1 VKIPTAF
8 TLMLLSLP
16 CWSQSDL
23 VFPWVTNNSQFRGRI
38 FVNNL
43 GSDPVTAVLTATRP
57 AGEVPQT
64 QTVQVAIGPYEQFQA
79 LAGDLFDELGEGKAY
94 MIRLTSES
102 DGLQGGFINISTG
115 SVSQSSPSQSNV
127 FLAADAAPIILFNL
141 LSIFPDGDQDG
152 TVDGFSAPVVINL
165 GDSDAE
171 VMLHAFQDGMEVG
184 TTTQTIAPNT
194 PFSAT
199 TASLFPGLLGD
210 FYVVADGGNQPLL
223 GTAFIFN
230 FPQLEPSMAN
240 AVAINGVPNPKGPG
254 GGEPTVSFRQDVLGI
269 FTRPIGSPSCGSGTC
284 HLNARSEGGLNLD
297 IPFAYNNLVNVPSED
312 FPEIPRVDPGHPE
325 NSYLYMK
332 LLPDGQLLDY
342 MGDRMPFREE
352 GPLTDEEIQIIY
364 TWIKEG
370 APNN

>member
-8 TLMLLSLP
+8 TLMILSLP

-94 MIRLTSES
+94 MLRLTSES

-165 GDSDAE
+165 GDSDA
-171 VMLHAFQDGMEVG
+171 
-184 TTTQTIAPNT
+184 
-194 PFSAT
+194 
-199 TASLFPGLLGD
+199 
-210 FYVVADGGNQPLL
+210 
-223 GTAFIFN
+223 
-230 FPQLEPSMAN
+230 
-240 AVAINGVPNPKGPG
+240 
-254 GGEPTVSFRQDVLGI
+254 
-269 FTRPIGSPSCGSGTC
+269 
-284 HLNARSEGGLNLD
+284 
-297 IPFAYNNLVNVPSED
+297 
-312 FPEIPRVDPGHPE
+312 
-325 NSYLYMK
+325 
-332 LLPDGQLLDY
+332 
-342 MGDRMPFREE
+342 
-352 GPLTDEEIQIIY
+352 
-364 TWIKEG
+364 
-370 APNN
+370 